1 MRNGVAAAGSIAH
14 DPDRIQPDAN
24 CHLREKTLQHGRP
37 IFSPFISPFR
47 IRMPMATFLDRLF
60 GFIDRYFDDE
70 WLEIW
75 QLDDL

>member
-1 MRNGVAAAGSIAH
+1 
-14 DPDRIQPDAN
+14 
-24 CHLREKTLQHGRP
+24 
-37 IFSPFISPFR
+37 
-47 IRMPMATFLDRLF
+47 MPMATFLDRLF